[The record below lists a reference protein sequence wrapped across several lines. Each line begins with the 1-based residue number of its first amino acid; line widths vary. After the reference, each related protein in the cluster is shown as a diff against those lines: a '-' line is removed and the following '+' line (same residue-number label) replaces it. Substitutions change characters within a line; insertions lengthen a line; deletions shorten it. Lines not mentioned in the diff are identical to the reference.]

1 LKTRPLLYPVSTP
14 AAAGTSTFA
23 GSYHATGG
31 RLIAGREAKAS
42 KPGEFVAT
50 KEFLKRAGARVG
62 DRFELATG
70 HGDGGGRSE
79 EVAGPLGADFH
90 IGLAE
95 SEFGRIANVIPP
107 PPLPIDL
114 TALDPDMVAVK
125 TFTMAA
131 R

>member
-1 LKTRPLLYPVSTP
+1 VIASSSRQVTVT
-14 AAAGTSTFA
+14 AA
-23 GSYHATGG
+23 
-31 RLIAGREAKAS
+31 
-42 KPGEFVAT
+42 
-50 KEFLKRAGARVG
+50 
-62 DRFELATG
+62 
-70 HGDGGGRSE
+70 DGPE
-79 EVAGPLGADFH
+79 EVAGPLCADFH

-114 TALDPDMVAVK
+114 ATLDPDMVAVK